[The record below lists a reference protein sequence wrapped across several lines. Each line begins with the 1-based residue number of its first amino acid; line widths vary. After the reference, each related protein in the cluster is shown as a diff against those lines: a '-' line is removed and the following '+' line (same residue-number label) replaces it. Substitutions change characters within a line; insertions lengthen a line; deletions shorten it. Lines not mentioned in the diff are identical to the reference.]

1 MERYT
6 INVEFVILYI
16 PSYKRGESDW
26 NGAAHFSRVID
37 WYGEDK
43 TFEMYYA
50 SNPPYWKLTQATDLF
65 M

>member
-1 MERYT
+1 MDGK
-6 INVEFVILYI
+6 
-16 PSYKRGESDW
+16 YKRGESDW

-50 SNPPYWKLTQATDLF
+50 SNPPYWKLTQATDTF